1 MYDLLI
7 IGGGPAGY
15 NAAELYAAKGGKV
28 ALFEARN
35 VGGTCLNEGCI
46 PSKAL
51 LYSAKLKSQAENGQK
66 YGVVCSDIGI
76 DHASVIAR
84 KDKIVKFL
92 TGGVAKKLAGL
103 GVDWVREYARITGR
117 VDGYYQV
124 VAGDKQYAG
133 KRLLIASGSKAF
145 MPPIDGLTAALDSGF
160 ALTSREIL
168 DLATVPQ
175 RLVVIGGG
183 VIGLEMASYYRAA
196 GSAVT
201 IVEMLNAIGGPQE
214 PEIATILREAIEN
227 MGIEVL
233 TGQRVTSIK
242 DGAINCTGAAGD
254 KTISCDKVLLS
265 VGRRP
270 AVDDIGLATIG
281 VYTKRGAIVTD
292 DNMCT
297 NLPGVYAA
305 GDVNGKSLLAH
316 TAYREAEVAVNHM
329 LGVADKMSY
338 DAIPAVIYTNPE
350 VASVGLSEAAAKQRG
365 IDYRVELLSMRYA
378 GRYEAE
384 NEQGKGICKVLFDNK
399 WNAIIGAHLIANH
412 SSELIWG
419 VDALIAKK
427 MTVDDIKKIVFPH
440 PTVSEIVR
448 EAVFSQDKEITCQK
462 N

>member
-35 VGGTCLNEGCI
+35 VGGVCLNEGCI

-51 LYSAKLKSQAENGQK
+51 LYSAKLKSQAEGGQK
-66 YGVVCSDIGI
+66 YGVICSQISI
-76 DHASVIAR
+76 DHAAVITR
-84 KDKIVKFL
+84 KDRIVKFL
-92 TGGVAKKLAGL
+92 TSGVAKKLAAL
-103 GVDWVREYARITGR
+103 GVDWIRDYARIVGR
-117 VDGYYQV
+117 KDGYYQV
-124 VAGDKQYAG
+124 LAGGQRYSA
-133 KRLLIASGSKAF
+133 KRLLIASGSKVF
-145 MPPIDGLTAALDSGF
+145 MPPIKGLKEGLDSGF
-160 ALTSREIL
+160 ILTSREIL
-168 DLATVPQ
+168 DLVDLPQ
-175 RLVVIGGG
+175 HLVVIGGG

-196 GSAVT
+196 GSRVT
-201 IVEMLNAIGGPQE
+201 VVEMLDHIGGPQE
-214 PEIATILREAIEN
+214 PEIAAILRDEIEK
-227 MGIEVL
+227 MDIEVL
-233 TGQRVTSIK
+233 TAHQVTSVK
-242 DGAINCTGAAGD
+242 DGIVNCKSAAG
-254 KTISCDKVLLS
+254 KKQLSCDKVLLS

-270 AVDDIGLATIG
+270 VIDDIGLETIG

-292 DNMCT
+292 DHMST

-329 LGVADKMSY
+329 LGIADKMNY

-350 VASVGLSEAAAKQRG
+350 VASVGLTEAEAKRRA

-384 NEQGKGICKVLFDNK
+384 NEIGKGICKVLFDNK
-399 WNAIIGAHLIANH
+399 WNSIIGAHLIANH

-419 VDALIAKK
+419 VDALITKN
-427 MTVDDIKKIVFPH
+427 MRVDDIKKIVFPH
-440 PTVSEIVR
+440 PTVSEIIR
-448 EAVFSQDKEITCQK
+448 EAVFSQDKEI
-462 N
+462 